1 MDTSLVA
8 ALGALGTLLV
18 SIVGAVIAVIK
29 LPSDAAEAAVDAS
42 ATSVTTMESLVRI
55 LDMRVKETDSLNH
68 ELRRQN
74 ALLLQQ
80 LDTVTRERDMY
91 RKMLDIEISRHK
103 ENVDEQPE
111 LG

>member
-1 MDTSLVA
+1 MDASVIA

-18 SIVGAVIAVIK
+18 SIAGAVVAFIK

-42 ATSVTTMESLVRI
+42 ATSVATMESLVKI
-55 LDMRVKETDSLNH
+55 LDQRAKESNNLID

-91 RKMLDIEISRHK
+91 RRMLDIEIARHK
-103 ENVDEQPE
+103 EKTDE
-111 LG
+111 